1 MSRPGRTALWQN
13 LLRDNHKPFPIY
25 KRQFPHIPRKRG
37 EWGHTSV
44 LPIRPVF
51 HDARNLPAIDLL
63 YLSPAPA
70 LASVVSA
77 CYLFLPSALAATCL
91 PPAAFLPPAC
101 SCHNKKARPCGLAF
115 LLSGRSSFGNPGLSE
130 YQSRNP
136 SRTSC
141 SRILAQSAT
150 GRFSPSTNRS
160 GHPRLQSSM

>member
-63 YLSPAPA
+63 YLSPASA

-77 CYLFLPSALAATCL
+77 CYLFLPSALAAACL
-91 PPAAFLPPAC
+91 SPAAFLSPAC
-101 SCHNKKARPCGLAF
+101 PCRNKKARPSKVSLFCCPACL
-115 LLSGRSSFGNPGLSE
+115 RSEPRLSE

>member
-37 EWGHTSV
+37 EWGRTSV

-51 HDARNLPAIDLL
+51 HDVRNLPAIDLL

-77 CYLFLPSALAATCL
+77 CYLFLPSALAAACL
-91 PPAAFLPPAC
+91 SPAAFLPPAC
-101 SCHNKKARPCGLAF
+101 PCRKKKRALQGSRFFVVRPVF
-115 LLSGRSSFGNPGLSE
+115 VRNPGLSE

>member
-37 EWGHTSV
+37 EWGRTSV

-77 CYLFLPSALAATCL
+77 CYLFLPSALAAACL
-91 PPAAFLPPAC
+91 SPAAFLPPAC
-101 SCHNKKARPCGLAF
+101 PCRNKKARPSKVSLFCCPACL
-115 LLSGRSSFGNPGLSE
+115 RSE
-130 YQSRNP
+130 
-136 SRTSC
+136 
-141 SRILAQSAT
+141 
-150 GRFSPSTNRS
+150 
-160 GHPRLQSSM
+160 PRPF